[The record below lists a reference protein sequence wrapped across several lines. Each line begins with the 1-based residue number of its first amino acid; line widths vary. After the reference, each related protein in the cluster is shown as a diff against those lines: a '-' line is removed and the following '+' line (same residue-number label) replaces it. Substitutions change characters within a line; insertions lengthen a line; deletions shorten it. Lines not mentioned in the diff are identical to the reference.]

1 MSRKINFTAVSI
13 ALIGSLIIMGTY
25 DFLGIRVKICVLLF
39 CIIMYLLGSSLYE
52 VLDILINKMKIKI
65 TEYSGNKE

>member
-25 DFLGIRVKICVLLF
+25 DFLGIGVKICVLLF
-39 CIIMYLLGSSLYE
+39 CIIMYLLGYSLYE